1 MIITELSDSH
11 KKTWEGGREEG
22 REEMGW
28 ERQYGKMPCGKQ
40 IPQLNRNRENSLENP
55 KPQYKL

>member
-11 KKTWEGGREEG
+11 KKTWEEG
-22 REEMGW
+22 REEKDW
-28 ERQYGKMPCGKQ
+28 ERRYGKTPCGKQ
-40 IPQLNRNRENSLENP
+40 IAQLNRNRENSLENP

>member
-1 MIITELSDSH
+1 MIIAELSDSH
-11 KKTWEGGREEG
+11 KKTSEEG
-22 REEMGW
+22 REEKGW
-28 ERQYGKMPCGKQ
+28 EKQYGKMPCGKQ